1 MRGARPLS
9 SALLS
14 GVADTDLI
22 ETLEENA
29 SLEEE
34 LRAFVSDAAAE
45 WPEFTVPP
53 DELLRYVGERA
64 SLGSQLPLR
73 ADLYVACACATGDSR
88 AIRALTDRWFGDI
101 RRSILKAGV
110 ADDRADDLMQR
121 LSDEWF
127 LPGENRRPKICEYSG
142 RGDLRGWFRISATR
156 AALKV
161 HRKDKQEGLVS
172 DDALFEARAAAD
184 DPELS
189 YIKAHYRDAFKI
201 AFQEA
206 LDGLSAKDRLLLKQH
221 TVDGLSIDE
230 LARLHGAHRATCARW
245 LNTAREELLGNARL
259 RFIDRARI
267 SEGECE
273 SVLRLVRSQLD
284 LSIKRRLSEK

>member
-14 GVADTDLI
+14 GISDADLTETIEENELI
-22 ETLEENA
+22 EG
-29 SLEEE
+29 E
-34 LRAFVSDAAAE
+34 LATFLSEAAAE
-45 WPEFTVPP
+45 WPEFSVPA
-53 DELLRYVGERA
+53 DALFRYIGERA
-64 SLGSQLPLR
+64 TLGSSLPLR
-73 ADLYVACACATGDSR
+73 SDMYLACACASGDAI
-88 AIRALTDRWFGDI
+88 AIRAVSDRWFADI

-127 LPGENRRPKICEYSG
+127 LPAAGRRPKICEYSG

-156 AALKV
+156 AALKI
-161 HRKDKQEGLVS
+161 HRKDKQEGLVN

-189 YIKAHYRDAFKI
+189 YLKAHYREAFKI

-206 LDGLSAKDRLLLKQH
+206 LDGLAAKDRLLLKQH

-230 LARLHGAHRATCARW
+230 LARVHGAHRATCARW
-245 LNTAREELLGNARL
+245 LNAAREELLRNARS
-259 RFIDRARI
+259 RFVDRARI